1 MIPAGSM
8 LSVAEIE
15 GKNREGKRREKQ
27 RERGP

>member
-1 MIPAGSM
+1 M

-27 RERGP
+27 REGGP